1 MSIPGMEAAQESNQ
15 RKVYGYDF
23 RPEPPRQAIT
33 LIDVLR
39 VLFRPATLASLA
51 ILGLC
56 VFLLVNY
63 G

>member
-1 MSIPGMEAAQESNQ
+1 MSEARMQDAMRSCQSQ
-15 RKVYGYDF
+15 RGWNF
-23 RPEPPRQAIT
+23 PPEPARRPIT

-56 VFLLVNY
+56 VFLIVRF
-63 G
+63 